1 MEGTTRLR
9 LEDTAY
15 SGGKKGRK
23 TGVARVAQTLK
34 IWNSIRIQLEAAG
47 RKLYS
52 RAA

>member
-1 MEGTTRLR
+1 M
-9 LEDTAY
+9 EDTAY
-15 SGGKKGRK
+15 SGGRKGRK